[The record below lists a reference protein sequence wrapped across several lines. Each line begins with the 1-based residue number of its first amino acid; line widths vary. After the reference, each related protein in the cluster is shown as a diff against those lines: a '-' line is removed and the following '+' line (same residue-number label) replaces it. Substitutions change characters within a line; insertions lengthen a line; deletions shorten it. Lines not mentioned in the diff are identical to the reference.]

1 MNFGIV
7 AAIMFH
13 HTYPSR
19 GGHLISRRRGRRTYG
34 RLNAEESV
42 SEGGEYRNSTVL
54 LIYAHQ
60 QRQPKKAQ
68 RQKKSTS
75 EVEKTISEVGGTA

>member
-7 AAIMFH
+7 AVIMFH

-19 GGHLISRRRGRRTYG
+19 GEHLISRRRGRRTYG

-42 SEGGEYRNSTVL
+42 SGGGEYRKSTVL

-68 RQKKSTS
+68 RQKNLPQR
-75 EVEKTISEVGGTA
+75 

>member
-1 MNFGIV
+1 MKFGIV
-7 AAIMFH
+7 AVIMFH

-19 GGHLISRRRGRRTYG
+19 GEHLISRRRGRRTYG
-34 RLNAEESV
+34 RLNAEEGV
-42 SEGGEYRNSTVL
+42 SGGDEYRKSTVL

-68 RQKKSTS
+68 R
-75 EVEKTISEVGGTA
+75 